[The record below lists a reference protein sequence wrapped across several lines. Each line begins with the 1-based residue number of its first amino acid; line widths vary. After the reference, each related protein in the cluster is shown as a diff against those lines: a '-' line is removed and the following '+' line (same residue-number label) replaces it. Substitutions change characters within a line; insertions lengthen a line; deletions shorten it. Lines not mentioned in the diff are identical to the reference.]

1 MKVTDERLSDKEL
14 GKWIEIM
21 QGFMTGNNFD
31 KFTCNG
37 QILSALEELKSL
49 RKIDVPGTIKYAGEA
64 GAACEEMKH
73 GIEQATIEIEKKA
86 KRVVNKYSD
95 DELSFSS
102 GLYESITIIENHL
115 SKYLDE

>member
-1 MKVTDERLSDKEL
+1 MKVTDEKFSDKEL
-14 GKWIEIM
+14 ARLHWELENG
-21 QGFMTGNNFD
+21 TGNYSPD
-31 KFTCNG
+31 DGLKVV
-37 QILSALEELKSL
+37 EELQSL
-49 RKIDVPGTIKYAGEA
+49 RIIDIAHTLKYAEEA

-73 GIEQATIEIEKKA
+73 GIEVVIIEIEKKA

>member
-37 QILSALEELKSL
+37 QILSALEELQSL
-49 RKIDVPGTIKYAGEA
+49 RKIDIAHTLKYAEEA
-64 GAACEEMKH
+64 GAAIEELKYGVEAAIKELGMQTNSIPRWRVIDIIKRHVSKH
-73 GIEQATIEIEKKA
+73 
-86 KRVVNKYSD
+86 
-95 DELSFSS
+95 
-102 GLYESITIIENHL
+102 
-115 SKYLDE
+115 LDLEE

>member
-1 MKVTDERLSDKEL
+1 MKVTDERLDLWIADLQKCSVLSEL
-14 GKWIEIM
+14 A
-21 QGFMTGNNFD
+21 D
-31 KFTCNG
+31 Y
-37 QILSALEELKSL
+37 LSELKAL
-49 RKIDVPGTIKYAGEA
+49 RKTDIPHTLKYAEEA